1 MEASNTIKK
10 ETLRFLENL
19 KKNNNREWFNEN
31 KEKYLAANDNFLHF
45 VQGVIDQAAKFDE
58 SLAGLSAKGTVFRIY
73 RDIRFSKDKTPYKTG
88 FGATL
93 MGKTSMCGNA
103 GYYLHLEP
111 GNAFLAGGVHM
122 PEPKEMKAIREAIKE
137 NGKKF
142 LKIINDKTFREN
154 FTLEGKKAE
163 QVPRGFDTEDTM
175 AEYLKYKEL
184 MAWHP
189 VSDKEILSDGFADN
203 CVRVFKAM
211 MPFNQF
217 LLEPLMALK

>member
-1 MEASNTIKK
+1 METSNTIKK
-10 ETLRFLENL
+10 ETLQFLKDL
-19 KKNNNREWFNEN
+19 KKNNNREWFNKN
-31 KEKYLAANDNFLHF
+31 KEKYLAANKNFLRF
-45 VQGVIDQAAKFDE
+45 VQEVIDEAAKFDE
-58 SLAGLSAKGTVFRIY
+58 SLDGLNAKDTVFRIY
-73 RDIRFSKDKTPYKTG
+73 RDIRFSKDKTAYKTG

-111 GNAFLAGGVHM
+111 GNAFLAGGIHM
-122 PEPKEMKAIREAIKE
+122 PEPKEMKAIREAIRN
-137 NGKKF
+137 NGKEF
-142 LKIINDKTFREN
+142 LKIINDKAFKEN
-154 FTLEGKKAE
+154 FTLEGEKAE
-163 QVPRGFDTEDTM
+163 QVPRGFDKEDTM

-189 VSDKEILSDGFADN
+189 VSEKQILLDDFGAH